1 MHPGNTK
8 YVREQGADAQAHI
21 SNSFFLLSF
30 MARSMM
36 VLIGSYTNCTKPRLH
51 VAVPVAFLV
60 HFLVDGSQKL
70 SPHNFSIILAVCKAL
85 LVVSRFCSRLHLA
98 RVVAHMFPSIDW
110 AQSHPKN
117 KLRPHILPE
126 NKMRS
131 WLLQHLIACIPP

>member
-1 MHPGNTK
+1 MHSGDKK

-36 VLIGSYTNCTKPRLH
+36 VLIGSYTNCTKPRLQ

-70 SPHNFSIILAVCKAL
+70 SPHSFSIILAVCRKIHN
-85 LVVSRFCSRLHLA
+85 VSRVCHHLA
-98 RVVAHMFPSIDW
+98 RMVAHIVPSTAL
-110 AQSHPKN
+110 AQSHPIN
-117 KLRPHILPE
+117 KLRPHILP
-126 NKMRS
+126 
-131 WLLQHLIACIPP
+131 